1 MFLHNYYIEKDFIM
15 EENAPIQSAETVQ
28 SVPDKPV
35 TPGKKSS
42 RLGLHPKGF
51 LLAGIL
57 IVIALAATFGVIT
70 FKHFSTGPQKAA
82 RTYIQAML
90 NGDVATANACSVPEL
105 HEQNKIIAQ
114 KLKTDNSDRARLIRL
129 KQLYVIEEIHHGRVI
144 TEGDYAMIF
153 NNQGEIICTMKKING
168 KWLYM
173 AL

>member
-1 MFLHNYYIEKDFIM
+1 M
-15 EENAPIQSAETVQ
+15 EENAPVQSAETVQ
-28 SVPDKPV
+28 TVSDISV
-35 TPGKKSS
+35 TSGKKSS

-51 LLAGIL
+51 LLAVIL
-57 IVIALAATFGVIT
+57 IVIALAATFTMIT
-70 FKHFSTGPQKAA
+70 FKHFSSGPQKAA

-114 KLKTDNSDRARLIRL
+114 KLKAGNNDRTRLIRL
-129 KQLYVIEEIHHGRVI
+129 KQLYIIDEIHHGRVV

-153 NNQGEIICTMKKING
+153 NRQGEIICSMKKING